1 MEQNNFLHLI
11 FHKQERRC
19 IHLLE
24 ILILLGVILGVVILA
39 PLFRG
44 GKQLEGQLED
54 ALEFG
59 VNKAQVEKP
68 LTKREERLKA
78 LEIQLIR
85 ASFPLSPQEFTR
97 FRLISTVIV
106 FLVFALLAK
115 NFVLGVA
122 FSAMVFMLPS
132 IYLKFAI
139 GKKKQV
145 FESQIPIALSLIRNS
160 VDAGFSFMQAIEVV
174 ATEMDAPISEEFS
187 RVLHE
192 ASVGKDIEVALTN
205 MNERILSDELKLV
218 VVAVLIQ
225 RQVGGNLGEIL
236 EIILETIKDRIQI
249 KGEIRTLTSQG
260 RMSAMIICGLPVVLG
275 IIMYFINPTYMG
287 PLVTTTMGHA
297 MLGVAA
303 FMIFIGAFLINKIIQ
318 IDF

>member
-11 FHKQERRC
+11 FNKQERRC
-19 IHLLE
+19 IHLIYL
-24 ILILLGVILGVVILA
+24 LIFLGVILGIVVFA
-39 PLFRG
+39 PLFKG
-44 GKQLEGQLED
+44 SKQLDDQLDE
-54 ALEFG
+54 ALQFG
-59 VNKAQVEKP
+59 EKKLQVEKP
-68 LTKREERLKA
+68 ATKNEERLKA

-85 ASFPLSPQEFTR
+85 ASFPLSPTEFTR
-97 FRLISTVIV
+97 FRLIATVIV
-106 FLVFALLAK
+106 FIVFVFLAK
-115 NFVLGVA
+115 NLILGIA
-122 FSAMVFMLPS
+122 FSVMVYMLPM
-132 IYLKFAI
+132 IYIKFAI
-139 GKKKQV
+139 EKKKQV
-145 FESQIPIALSLIRNS
+145 FENQIPIALSLIRNS

-174 ATEMDAPISEEFS
+174 ATEMEAPISEEFS

-192 ASVGKDIEVALTN
+192 ASVGKDIEIALTN

-249 KGEIRTLTSQG
+249 KGEIKTLTSQG

-275 IIMYFINPTYMG
+275 IIMYFINPTYME
-287 PLVTTTMGHA
+287 PLVTTTMGQA

-303 FMIFIGAFLINKIIQ
+303 FMIFIGAFLINKIIK